1 MTYEEWKETY
11 EKILNMYSEFE
22 KLPKSPALS
31 KCWKYQGDIQDAWE
45 NLNYEYL
52 RRFREELKELWEQYE
67 MGIDI

>member
-22 KLPKSPALS
+22 KLPKSPVLS
-31 KCWKYQGDIQDAWE
+31 KCLKYQGNIQDAWE